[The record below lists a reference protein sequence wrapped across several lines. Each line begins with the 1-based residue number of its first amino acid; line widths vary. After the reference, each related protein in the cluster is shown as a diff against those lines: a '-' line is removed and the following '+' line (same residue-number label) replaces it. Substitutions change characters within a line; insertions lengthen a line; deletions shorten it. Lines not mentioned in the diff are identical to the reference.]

1 MRLVYAAP
9 VPYASFAQRS
19 HRFVEFFNECGGGR
33 TLWIDPYPGRLPGPT
48 DFGRGRQ
55 RRYPR
60 ADAAVEVMLPAVLG
74 VDPVMSVPLFRRL
87 VWKPALKYIDAFT
100 AGADWLLVIGRP
112 SFLALHLLAN
122 TAPLASCY
130 DAMDDFP
137 EFYGGFSRWLSQR
150 IESRIA
156 GGVDAIL
163 VSSRTLQ
170 DKFARQGFN
179 TELVRNGLAPPQE
192 LAWKTV
198 GSSGRGQPV
207 FGYVGTIGAWFDW
220 ALLGEMARKLPEVR
234 FDLVGPVMTPTPRG
248 LPANVRLRGECASED
263 VPSTLCGFTAGLIP
277 FKVNRLTAAVDPIK
291 YYEYRAA
298 GLPVISTGFGDMA
311 DRGAE
316 QDVYLVDQG
325 TDFQSLLGAIR
336 ERLCVSCAE
345 LDRFRV
351 KHAWRSRFERS
362 QFFNAQ
368 VLKAGVR

>member
-9 VPYASFAQRS
+9 VPFSSFAQRS
-19 HRFVEFFNECGGGR
+19 HRFVEFFNERGGGR
-33 TLWIDPYPGRLPGPT
+33 TLWIDPYPGRLPRLA
-48 DFGRGRQ
+48 DSRRGRQ

-87 VWKPALKYIDAFT
+87 VWKPALKRIGTFT

-112 SFLALHLLAN
+112 SFLTLHLLAN
-122 TAPLASCY
+122 TAPRVSCY

-163 VSSRTLQ
+163 VSSRALQ
-170 DKFARQGFN
+170 DKFARRGFN

-192 LAWKTV
+192 LARKTV

-220 ALLGEMARKLPEVR
+220 ALLGEMARKLLAVR

-248 LPANVRLRGECASED
+248 LPANVRLCGECASED
-263 VPSTLCGFTAGLIP
+263 VPGTLRGFTAGLIP

-298 GLPVISTGFGDMA
+298 GLPVISTRFGDMA
-311 DRGAE
+311 GRGAQ
-316 QDVYLVDQG
+316 QDVYLVDQR
-325 TDFQSLLGAIR
+325 TDFQNLLGAIR
-336 ERLCVSCAE
+336 ERLCVSCVE

-362 QFFNAQ
+362 RFFNAQ